1 MSRKSYKK
9 SLKSKLS
16 NQREQKNYNML
27 YEQTLKQIREVNSL
41 LNSLERHH
49 KTGTWA
55 TKKLINRLN
64 NNVIDI
70 WQDSKGRLKVPKKVS
85 HMELIAIRKA
95 LTQFINSKTS
105 TNKGIKSV
113 KDKTIKS
120 IIELMT
126 DIDDEEKE
134 NEKKVNEEDAEFYY
148 SMLGDSDFDYFSDK
162 IHASTLWVEIEASIS
177 NNDSEEDWIN
187 KLEKYVTINDE
198 DVRNRAIRLYEK
210 YIE

>member
-16 NQREQKNYNML
+16 DQREQKNYNML

-85 HMELIAIRKA
+85 QTKLIAIRKA
-95 LTQFINSKTS
+95 LTQFMNSKTS

-113 KDKTIKS
+113 KGKTIQS
-120 IIELMT
+120 IIESMS
-126 DIDDEEKE
+126 DVED
-134 NEKKVNEEDAEFYY
+134 EKKVNEEDAEFYF

-162 IHASTLWVEIEASIS
+162 IQASTMWVEIEDSIN
-177 NNDSEEDWIN
+177 NNDSEEEWLN
-187 KLEKYVTINDE
+187 KLESYGTINDE
-198 DVRNRAIRLYEK
+198 EARNRAIRLYQK

>member
-85 HMELIAIRKA
+85 QTKLIAIRKA
-95 LTQFINSKTS
+95 LTQFMNSKTS
-105 TNKGIKSV
+105 TNKGIKNV
-113 KDKTIKS
+113 KDKTIQS
-120 IIELMT
+120 IIESMT
-126 DIDDEEKE
+126 DVDD
-134 NEKKVNEEDAEFYY
+134 EKKVNEKDAEFYF

-162 IHASTLWVEIEASIS
+162 IQASTLWVEIEDSIS
-177 NNDSEEDWIN
+177 SNDSEEDWIN
-187 KLEKYVTINDE
+187 KLENYGTINDE
-198 DVRNRAIRLYEK
+198 DARNRAIRLYQK

>member
-49 KTGTWA
+49 KTRTWA

-70 WQDSKGRLKVPKKVS
+70 WQDSKGRLKIPKKVS
-85 HMELIAIRKA
+85 QTKLIAIRKA

-113 KDKTIKS
+113 KDKTIQS
-120 IIELMT
+120 IIESMT
-126 DIDDEEKE
+126 SIEDEEKVD
-134 NEKKVNEEDAEFYY
+134 EKDAEFYY
-148 SMLGDSDFDYFSDK
+148 SMLGNSDFDYFSDK
-162 IHASTLWVEIEASIS
+162 IQASTLWVEIEDSIT
-177 NNDSEEDWIN
+177 NNDSERDWIS
-187 KLEKYVTINDE
+187 KLENYGTINDE
-198 DVRNRAIRLYEK
+198 ESRQKAIRLYQK

>member
-55 TKKLINRLN
+55 TKNLINRLN

-85 HMELIAIRKA
+85 QTKLIAIRKA
-95 LTQFINSKTS
+95 LTQFMNSKTS
-105 TNKGIKSV
+105 TNKGIKNV
-113 KDKTIKS
+113 KDKTIQS
-120 IIELMT
+120 IIESMT
-126 DIDDEEKE
+126 DVDD
-134 NEKKVNEEDAEFYY
+134 EKKVNEKDAEFYF

-162 IHASTLWVEIEASIS
+162 IQASTLWVEIEDSIS
-177 NNDSEEDWIN
+177 SNDSEEDWIN
-187 KLEKYVTINDE
+187 KLENYGTINDE
-198 DVRNRAIRLYEK
+198 DARNRAIRLYQK

>member
-49 KTGTWA
+49 KTGTWS

-85 HMELIAIRKA
+85 QTKLIAIRKA
-95 LTQFINSKTS
+95 LTQFMNSKTS
-105 TNKGIKSV
+105 TNKGIKNV
-113 KDKTIKS
+113 KDKTIQS
-120 IIELMT
+120 IIESMT
-126 DIDDEEKE
+126 DVDD
-134 NEKKVNEEDAEFYY
+134 EKKVNEKDAEFYF

-162 IHASTLWVEIEASIS
+162 IQASTLWVEIEDSIS
-177 NNDSEEDWIN
+177 SNDSEEDWIN
-187 KLEKYVTINDE
+187 KLENYGTINDE
-198 DVRNRAIRLYEK
+198 DARNRAIRLYQK

>member
-85 HMELIAIRKA
+85 QTKLIAIRKA
-95 LTQFINSKTS
+95 LTQFMNSKTS
-105 TNKGIKSV
+105 TNKGIKNV
-113 KDKTIKS
+113 KDKTIQS
-120 IIELMT
+120 IIETMT
-126 DIDDEEKE
+126 DDDD
-134 NEKKVNEEDAEFYY
+134 EKKVDEKDAEFYF

-162 IHASTLWVEIEASIS
+162 IKASTLWVEIEDSIS
-177 NNDSEEDWIN
+177 SNDSEEDWIN
-187 KLEKYVTINDE
+187 KLENYGTINDE
-198 DVRNRAIRLYEK
+198 DTRNRAIRLYQK

>member
-16 NQREQKNYNML
+16 NQREQKNYNIL

-49 KTGTWA
+49 KTRTWA

-70 WQDSKGRLKVPKKVS
+70 WQDSKGRLKIQKKVS
-85 HMELIAIRKA
+85 QTKLIAIRKA

-113 KDKTIKS
+113 KDKTIQT
-120 IIELMT
+120 IIESKT
-126 DIDDEEKE
+126 SIKDEEKVD
-134 NEKKVNEEDAEFYY
+134 EKDAEFYY
-148 SMLGDSDFDYFSDK
+148 SMLGNSDFDYFSDK
-162 IHASTLWVEIEASIS
+162 IQASTLWVEIEDSIA
-177 NNDSEEDWIN
+177 NNDTEEDWIN
-187 KLEKYVTINDE
+187 KLENYGTINDE
-198 DVRNRAIRLYEK
+198 DARNRAIRLYQK

>member
-49 KTGTWA
+49 KTGPWA

-85 HMELIAIRKA
+85 QTKLIAIRKA
-95 LTQFINSKTS
+95 LTQFMNSKTS
-105 TNKGIKSV
+105 TNKGIKNV
-113 KDKTIKS
+113 KDKTIQS
-120 IIELMT
+120 IIESMS
-126 DIDDEEKE
+126 DNEE
-134 NEKKVNEEDAEFYY
+134 EKKVTEDDAEFYY

-162 IHASTLWVEIEASIS
+162 IHASTMWVEIEKSID

-187 KLEKYVTINDE
+187 KLENYGTIKDE
-198 DVRNRAIRLYEK
+198 DTRNRAIRLYQK

>member
-1 MSRKSYKK
+1 MNRKSYKK
-9 SLKSKLS
+9 SLKAKLS

-85 HMELIAIRKA
+85 QTKLIAIRKA
-95 LTQFINSKTS
+95 LTQFMNSKTS

-113 KDKTIKS
+113 KDKTIQS
-120 IIELMT
+120 IIESMT
-126 DIDDEEKE
+126 DVDDE
-134 NEKKVNEEDAEFYY
+134 KKSRVNEDDAEFYF
-148 SMLGDSDFDYFSDK
+148 SMLGDSDFDYFASK
-162 IHASTLWVEIEASIS
+162 IGASTLWVEIEDSIA

-187 KLEKYVTINDE
+187 KLENYGTINDE
-198 DVRNRAIRLYEK
+198 DARNRAIRLYQK

>member
-27 YEQTLKQIREVNSL
+27 YEHTLKQIREVNSL

-85 HMELIAIRKA
+85 QTKLIAIRKA
-95 LTQFINSKTS
+95 LTQFMNSKTS

-113 KDKTIKS
+113 KDKTIQS
-120 IIELMT
+120 IIESMT
-126 DIDDEEKE
+126 DVDDE
-134 NEKKVNEEDAEFYY
+134 KKSRVNEDDAEFYF
-148 SMLGDSDFDYFSDK
+148 SMLGDSDFDYFASK
-162 IHASTLWVEIEASIS
+162 IGASTLWVEIEDSIA
-177 NNDSEEDWIN
+177 NNDTEEDWIN
-187 KLEKYVTINDE
+187 KLENYGTINDE
-198 DVRNRAIRLYEK
+198 DARNRAIRLYQK

>member
-16 NQREQKNYNML
+16 NQRDQKNYNML

-64 NNVIDI
+64 NNIIDI

-85 HMELIAIRKA
+85 QTKLIAIRKA
-95 LTQFINSKTS
+95 LTQFMNSKTS
-105 TNKGIKSV
+105 TNKGIKNV
-113 KDKTIKS
+113 KDKTIQS
-120 IIELMT
+120 IIESMT
-126 DIDDEEKE
+126 DVDD
-134 NEKKVNEEDAEFYY
+134 EKKVNEKDAEFYF

-162 IHASTLWVEIEASIS
+162 IQASTLWVEIEDSIS
-177 NNDSEEDWIN
+177 SNDSEEDWIN
-187 KLEKYVTINDE
+187 KLENYGTINDE
-198 DVRNRAIRLYEK
+198 DARNRAIRLYQK

>member
-85 HMELIAIRKA
+85 QTKLIAIRKA
-95 LTQFINSKTS
+95 LTQFMNSKTS
-105 TNKGIKSV
+105 TNKGIKNV
-113 KDKTIKS
+113 KDKTIES
-120 IIELMT
+120 IIESMT
-126 DIDDEEKE
+126 DVDD
-134 NEKKVNEEDAEFYY
+134 EKKVNEKDAEFYF

-162 IHASTLWVEIEASIS
+162 IQASTLWVEIEDSIS
-177 NNDSEEDWIN
+177 SNDSEEDWIN
-187 KLEKYVTINDE
+187 KLENYGTINDE
-198 DVRNRAIRLYEK
+198 DARNRAIRLYQK

>member
-27 YEQTLKQIREVNSL
+27 YEHTLKQIREVNSL

-85 HMELIAIRKA
+85 QTKLIAIRKA
-95 LTQFINSKTS
+95 LTQFMNSKTS

-113 KDKTIKS
+113 KDKTIQS
-120 IIELMT
+120 IIESMT
-126 DIDDEEKE
+126 DVDDE
-134 NEKKVNEEDAEFYY
+134 KKSRVNEDDAEFY
-148 SMLGDSDFDYFSDK
+148 FS
-162 IHASTLWVEIEASIS
+162 T
-177 NNDSEEDWIN
+177 
-187 KLEKYVTINDE
+187 
-198 DVRNRAIRLYEK
+198 
-210 YIE
+210 